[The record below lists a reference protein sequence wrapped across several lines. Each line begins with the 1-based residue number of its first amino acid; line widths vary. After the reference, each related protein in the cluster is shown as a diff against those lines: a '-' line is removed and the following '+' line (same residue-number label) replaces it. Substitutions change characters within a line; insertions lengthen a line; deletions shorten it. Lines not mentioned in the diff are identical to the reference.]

1 MKEGKLMNTLD
12 VLKYGNQTVQRALD
26 GLPDEAWQTPGV
38 CGIWSVKD
46 IIAHLSSYES
56 VLTDLLKTIVDGG
69 PPPQS
74 LLKLRDNDA
83 EVELR
88 KEKTAQAVL
97 AEYNQ
102 NHAQVMQLATQI
114 PPETLRQTG
123 TIPWYGMEY
132 ALDDFVVYAYYGHK
146 REHCSQIAVFCDKL

>member
-1 MKEGKLMNTLD
+1 MNTLD

-56 VLTDLLKTIVDGG
+56 VLADLLKTIVDGG

-102 NHAQVMQLATQI
+102 NHTQVMQLAAQI
-114 PPETLRQTG
+114 PPEALRQTG
-123 TIPWYGMEY
+123 TIAWYGMEY

-146 REHCSQIAVFCDKL
+146 REHCAQIAVFCDTL

>member
-1 MKEGKLMNTLD
+1 MNTLD

-56 VLTDLLKTIVDGG
+56 VLADLLKTIVDGG

-102 NHAQVMQLATQI
+102 NHAQVMQLAAQI
-114 PPETLRQTG
+114 PPEALRQTG

-146 REHCSQIAVFCDKL
+146 REHCAQIAVFCDTL